1 MRKWTVV
8 TCLSIFYQT
17 STFAQQ
23 RTDST
28 ANSDTT
34 SVVSKTKAVL
44 NFFSLPPTFYTNHLK
59 GACFLEWQFQK
70 QTGWALRIRLGSL
83 DYVNKLEGKKN

>member
-1 MRKWTVV
+1 MRRWTVIV
-8 TCLSIFYQT
+8 CLSILFQI

-28 ANSDTT
+28 GHSDTT
-34 SVVSKTKAVL
+34 GVVGRTKGTL
-44 NFFSLPPTFYTNHLK
+44 NFFSLPPAFYTNHLK
-59 GACFLEWQFQK
+59 GACFLEWRFQK